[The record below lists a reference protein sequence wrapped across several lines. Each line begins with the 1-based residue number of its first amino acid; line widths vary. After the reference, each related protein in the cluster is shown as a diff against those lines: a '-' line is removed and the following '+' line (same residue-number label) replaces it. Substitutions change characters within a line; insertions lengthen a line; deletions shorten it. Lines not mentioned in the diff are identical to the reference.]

1 MRSQKIPSLQNIR
14 SFLSKINFTSTYA
27 RTYSEYQAVRFYNSL
42 RFLHPYLKN
51 KKVLELGSRPYVFSL
66 LLKKFYSDNNYF
78 FTGFAK
84 PRKKKHNFRFRNG
97 TNEILLAINTKW
109 FDMEKNSFPYQSK
122 FFDLVLV
129 METLEHLR
137 EDPMFMIKEANR
149 VLKKRGLLFLTTPNS
164 VSWMHLFQLF
174 QMQSPS
180 ESPTYTVGGRGN
192 YKEYTPFEVKQLLES
207 GGFKIRKLTTRDN
220 NSTDSPESC
229 VLYILK
235 ERMNAIIKK
244 WGRNVGARNLYI
256 YAFAQKMGP
265 LKDRYPE
272 GIYIPL
278 KSKKN
283 QKILL

>member
-1 MRSQKIPSLQNIR
+1 MRSQKIPSLQDIR
-14 SFLSKINFTSTYA
+14 SFLSKIDFTSTYA

-66 LLKKFYSDNNYF
+66 LLKKFCRNNHYF

-84 PRKKKHNFRFRNG
+84 PRKKKRHFRFRDGKNK
-97 TNEILLAINTKW
+97 ILLTINTKL
-109 FDMEKNSFPYQSK
+109 FDVEKDSFPYQSK

-137 EDPMFMIKEANR
+137 EDPTFMVKETNR

-207 GGFKIRKLTTRDN
+207 GGFKIRKLTTLDN
-220 NSTDSPESC
+220 GGADSPEFQC
-229 VLYILK
+229 LK
-235 ERMNAIIKK
+235 EGMKTIIKK
-244 WGRNVGARNLYI
+244 WGKNVGSRNLYI
-256 YAFAQKMGP
+256 YALAQKTGP
-265 LKDRYPE
+265 IKDRYPE
-272 GIYIPL
+272 GIYTPR
-278 KSKKN
+278 SR
-283 QKILL
+283 